1 MRCCWPWACFF
12 ATFYKYDNYLDMI
25 VMSDVI
31 FRLCV
36 KFLYLIGVDDVFM
49 VFGMMF
55 SGKLETSHGN
65 TIYQNL
71 VFFLYLGDLLSRNK
85 EDPEY
90 FLLME
95 AIRFK
100 LLTRGFSGDDMFQG
114 WPQYLERMGVG
125 LLGYEKF
132 CKKIGLLF
140 KYCTI
145 SQLYADVFL

>member
-1 MRCCWPWACFF
+1 
-12 ATFYKYDNYLDMI
+12 
-25 VMSDVI
+25 
-31 FRLCV
+31 
-36 KFLYLIGVDDVFM
+36 
-49 VFGMMF
+49 
-55 SGKLETSHGN
+55 
-65 TIYQNL
+65 
-71 VFFLYLGDLLSRNK
+71 LSRNK

-145 SQLYADVFL
+145 SQLYADVFYESKNGIWIETSRTDGVVF